1 MPVRVTIN
9 NKEVAITPSEATQ
22 TFVSPEEI
30 KKFEV
35 NRNYYIEAEKSDL
48 QTVDR

>member
-1 MPVRVTIN
+1 LRYDRVVNGFAMPVRVTIN

-30 KKFEV
+30 KK
-35 NRNYYIEAEKSDL
+35 I
-48 QTVDR
+48 